1 MRSRPGTLF
10 LDDQLVIVSLDAAA
24 AAALNEYFSGR
35 DYWRRPLR
43 ATLSFF
49 QSETDPSRPRP
60 NGQRE

>member
-24 AAALNEYFSGR
+24 AAFHEYFSGR
-35 DYWRRPLR
+35 DYWRRRLR
-43 ATLSFF
+43 ATLPFF